1 MEHREQKFRL
11 KLTYVSK
18 DKSRINATEAKPIN
32 GKKEAKEIPQSVCG
46 MKPPS
51 VYKVRKRR
59 LLSNHIQKN
68 LRPQSKRIW
77 QDSQEKKLPTEV
89 ENSGLPWSS
98 P

>member
-1 MEHREQKFRL
+1 MEHREQKF
-11 KLTYVSK
+11 KQKIIYVSK
-18 DKSRINATEAKPIN
+18 DESRINGTEAKPIN
-32 GKKEAKEIPQSVCG
+32 GIKEAKEIPQSVRR

-51 VYKVRKRR
+51 VYKIRKRR

-89 ENSGLPWSS
+89 ETSGLPWSS